1 MKKPI
6 IIFGSARSN
15 GNTFEAIKVVTS
27 KVDSTVI
34 DLANYK
40 IGDYDYNHQNKADDF
55 SFIIEQV
62 LKHETI
68 ILATPVYW
76 YTMSAIMKR
85 FVDRLTD
92 LLELEKYPKE
102 VLRNKNL
109 AIISSYGAPEGKNG
123 FEEIFINTARYLGM
137 NYLGCYFHYSGDD
150 LEIRALNAGLADNFI
165 GNLVPG

>member
-6 IIFGSARSN
+6 VIFGSARSN
-15 GNTFEAIKVVTS
+15 GNTFAAVKAITNRI
-27 KVDSTVI
+27 DAAII

-40 IGDYDYNHQNKADDF
+40 IGDYDYNCKNKNDDF
-55 SFIIEQV
+55 MSITDQA

-76 YTMSAIMKR
+76 YTMSALMKR

-92 LLELEKYPKE
+92 LLPVETNQAGF
-102 VLRNKNL
+102 LRNKNL
-109 AIISSYGAPEGKNG
+109 AVISSYAVYPEGKNG

-137 NYLGCYFHYSGDD
+137 NYLGCYFHYSGDN
-150 LEIRALNAGLADNFI
+150 LEIQALNTGLAGSFVNR
-165 GNLVPG
+165 LL